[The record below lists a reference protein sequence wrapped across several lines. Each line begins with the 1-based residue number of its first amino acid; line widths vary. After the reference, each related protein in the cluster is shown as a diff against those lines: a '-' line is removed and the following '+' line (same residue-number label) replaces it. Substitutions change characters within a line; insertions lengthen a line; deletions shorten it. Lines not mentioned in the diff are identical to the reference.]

1 MFDAHIHLQDSRLD
15 ACRAAVMDAAV
26 AAGVQGACCCGTAPD
41 DWAAVA
47 QLGVRSAEC
56 GTQSEECGTQ
66 SAERGMR
73 NLHLPP
79 SPARSRNVAG
89 FGLHSAFRTPHSAFT
104 ILPAFGVHPW
114 FVADLPP
121 DWCGRLEQV
130 LTAHPAAPVGE
141 IGLDGLRPEI
151 PRDRQRQVLD
161 AQLELAA
168 RLGRPVVLH
177 GARAW
182 GELLAALKPFASRLP
197 GFVVHGFSSS
207 ADLLRE
213 VVALGGAVSFAG
225 SVCQPQ
231 AARVRAAAAAA
242 PADRL
247 LVETDTPDIF
257 PLGGVSALA
266 DAPRLNQPANLA
278 LVIAA
283 VAGVRGAPPG
293 EIAALT
299 AANAR
304 RVLGLPLFGS

>member
-47 QLGVRSAEC
+47 QLGVRS
-56 GTQSEECGTQ
+56 G
-66 SAERGMR
+66 ERG
-73 NLHLPP
+73 
-79 SPARSRNVAG
+79 AG
-89 FGLHSAFRTPHSAFT
+89 SVGNENSAFRIPLSEFV

-121 DWCGRLEQV
+121 EWLGMLEQY
-130 LTAHPAAPVGE
+130 LAAHPAAPVGE
-141 IGLDGLRPEI
+141 IGLDGLRPQI

>member
-47 QLGVRSAEC
+47 QLGVRRAEC
-56 GTQSEECGTQ
+56 GT
-66 SAERGMR
+66 RI
-73 NLHLPP
+73 
-79 SPARSRNVAG
+79 
-89 FGLHSAFRTPHSAFT
+89 SAFT

-121 DWCGRLEQV
+121 EWCGRLEQV

-182 GELLAALKPFASRLP
+182 GELVAALKPFASRLP

-231 AARVRAAAAAA
+231 AERVRAAAAAA

-257 PLGGVSALA
+257 PAGGVSASAA
-266 DAPRLNQPANLA
+266 DPRLNQPANLG

-283 VAGVRGAPPG
+283 VAGVRRTPPG

-304 RVLGLPLFGS
+304 RVFGLPLFGS